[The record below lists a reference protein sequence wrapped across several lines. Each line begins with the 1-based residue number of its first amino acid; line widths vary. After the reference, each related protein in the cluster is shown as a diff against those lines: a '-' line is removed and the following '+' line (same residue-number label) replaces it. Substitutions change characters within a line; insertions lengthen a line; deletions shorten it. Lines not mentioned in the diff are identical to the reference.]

1 MNISMA
7 PMEKVPM
14 MQEPMHNVD
23 RDENS
28 KKESKGN
35 TRNQIT
41 VQQKYRMLLMGSSVN
56 WTKPRKESVSLK
68 VV

>member
-1 MNISMA
+1 MA
-7 PMEKVPM
+7 PMEKVPV
-14 MQEPMHNVD
+14 MQESVRDVD

-41 VQQKYRMLLMGSSVN
+41 VQQK
-56 WTKPRKESVSLK
+56 
-68 VV
+68 

>member
-1 MNISMA
+1 MNVSMA

-14 MQEPMHNVD
+14 MQEPVRDVD

-41 VQQKYRMLLMGSSVN
+41 VQQK
-56 WTKPRKESVSLK
+56 
-68 VV
+68 